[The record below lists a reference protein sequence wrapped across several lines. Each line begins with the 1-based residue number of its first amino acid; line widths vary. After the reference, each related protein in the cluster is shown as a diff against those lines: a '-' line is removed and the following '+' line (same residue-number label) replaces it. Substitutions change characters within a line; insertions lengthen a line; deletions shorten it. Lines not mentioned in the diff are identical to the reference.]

1 MAQVTALEDQIT
13 VLEANILA
21 LKALVTILEVKV
33 TALMAP
39 VITPEDKV
47 TFLEVQVTTME
58 VRVTAGTRVTTLEV
72 MATQVRTH
80 QEGKVITAKEAK
92 VITQEVQVTPTQ
104 VRTHQEGKVITA
116 KEAKVITQEVQV
128 TPVTRVTILA
138 VPTATPTF
146 TTPTGRTTLE
156 RSSAP
161 IQPTKVWLTCP
172 PMSAPST
179 IQGKYFAYSSCYSCL
194 NVLMDSVFS
203 SFC

>member
-39 VITPEDKV
+39 VLTPEDKV
-47 TFLEVQVTTME
+47 TFLEVQVTIME

-72 MATQVRTH
+72 MA
-80 QEGKVITAKEAK
+80 
-92 VITQEVQVTPTQ
+92 TQ